1 MKGNF
6 FISQEEKERL
16 FHTQLVKYGVKF
28 EKAAKVAKILASGQ
42 SEEDLTQE
50 EKQLVTEACK
60 QWLKGHKRHKQLIS
74 LFQYVKK

>member
-6 FISQEEKERL
+6 FISQQEKERL

-42 SEEDLTQE
+42 SEEELTE
-50 EKQLVTEACK
+50 EEQRLVTEACQ
-60 QWLKGHKRHKQLIS
+60 QWLKGHKRHKQLVS
-74 LFQYVKK
+74 LFEYVKR

>member
-28 EKAAKVAKILASGQ
+28 EKAAKVAKILASGE
-42 SEEDLTQE
+42 SEESWTE
-50 EKQLVTEACK
+50 EERQLVTETCEE
-60 QWLKGHKRHKQLIS
+60 WLKAHKRHKQLVS
-74 LFQYVKK
+74 LFQYIKR